1 MDEPPKP
8 DAPQPAG
15 VQPAAGAQPP
25 ASPPTGTQQPS
36 SKPSKSPAG
45 SKPPAGSKMSRVR
58 NIGIVAHI
66 DAGKTTVSERFLFL
80 SGRIHKIGEV
90 HDGEAQ
96 MDWMPQE
103 RERGITITAAA
114 TSFTW
119 RNFDIHLIDTPGH
132 VDFTIEVER
141 SLRVLDGAVV
151 VFDGV
156 SGVEPQ
162 SETVWRQADKFR
174 VPRIC
179 FINKMDRAGADFAA
193 AVTEIRER
201 LGARPVP
208 IQLPI
213 GAEDRFTGVVDL
225 VQLRALTFSGDED
238 EGPVEEDI
246 PAAMADEVAA
256 AREKL
261 IEAAADVDDG
271 IAAAFLEGQPIEE
284 ATLKAAI
291 RRATIDCKIVPVL
304 AGAALRNKGVQPL
317 LDAVCDYLPSPLE
330 VPPIVGTVPGTDEP
344 ATRPPDDAA
353 PFCALAFKVAMDEGR
368 KAVYLRIYSGVLKT
382 GDEVQNARTRRNEKV
397 ARLFSVHA
405 NRRERIERAGAG
417 TIVVAMGLKDA
428 GTGDTLASPKAPII
442 LERID
447 IYEPVIARAIEPKT
461 QAEKE
466 KLDFGLAKMAD
477 EDPTFRW
484 NEDAETGQTI
494 IRGMGELH
502 LDIIVDRLRIE
513 YGVEANVGRPQVV
526 HRETLA
532 KPADGEARFERT
544 VEDETLFGQARVHV
558 APRPRGAGNELK
570 MQLVRPAPTGN
581 VKIVETPPAILD
593 AAMEGAREAM
603 RSGPQGYPI
612 EDISVTITGIEYRPD
627 ASTPAGEKAAVGEAL
642 RQAWREAGTR
652 LLEPIMKVEI
662 TCPEANVGDVL
673 GDLNARRGQ
682 IEDVGFRGQQR
693 VITAKVP
700 LRRMFGYSTDL
711 RSATQGRANYSMQF
725 DSYDAWE

>member
-1 MDEPPKP
+1 MSAP
-8 DAPQPAG
+8 DK
-15 VQPAAGAQPP
+15 PAAPK
-25 ASPPTGTQQPS
+25 T
-36 SKPSKSPAG
+36 SKV
-45 SKPPAGSKMSRVR
+45 GSKMARVR

-66 DAGKTTVSERFLFL
+66 DAGKTTVSERFLFF
-80 SGRIHKIGEV
+80 SGRIHKLGEV

-114 TSFTW
+114 TSLDW
-119 RNFDIHLIDTPGH
+119 KNHDIHLIDTPGH

-162 SETVWRQADKFR
+162 SETVWRQADKFK
-174 VPRIC
+174 VPRIS
-179 FINKMDRAGADFAA
+179 FINKMDRAGADFSA

-201 LGARPVP
+201 LGAKPVP

-213 GAEDRFTGVVDL
+213 GAEDRFVGVVDL
-225 VQLRALTFSGDED
+225 IRQKALYFSGADDE
-238 EGPVEEDI
+238 
-246 PAAMADEVAA
+246 A
-256 AREKL
+256 AREDDVPATMAAEVATAREQV
-261 IEAAADVDDG
+261 IEAAADVDDA
-271 IAAAFLEGQPIEE
+271 IASAFLEGQPIDE
-284 ATLKAAI
+284 TQLKAAL
-291 RRATIDCKIVPVL
+291 RKGTIDCKIVPVL

-330 VPPIVGTVPGTDEP
+330 VPPVTGTIPGKEE
-344 ATRPPDDAA
+344 ATSRPPEDTA

-368 KAVYLRIYSGVLKT
+368 KAVYLRIYSGVLKP
-382 GDEVQNARTRRNEKV
+382 GEDVMNARMKRNEKV

-405 NRRERIERAGAG
+405 NRREKIERAGAG
-417 TIVVAMGLKDA
+417 SIVVAMGLKDA
-428 GTGDTLASPKAPII
+428 GTGDTLCSPKAPII

-447 IYEPVIARAIEPKT
+447 TYEPVISRAIEPKT

-466 KLDFGLAKMAD
+466 KLDFGLGKLAD
-477 EDPTFRW
+477 EDPTFRC

-502 LDIIVDRLRIE
+502 LDIMVDRLRRE

-526 HRETLA
+526 YRETLA
-532 KPADGEARFERT
+532 KAADAEARFERT
-544 VEDETLFGQARVHV
+544 VEDETLFGHAKVHV
-558 APRPRGAGNELK
+558 APRPRHAGNELR
-570 MQLVRPAPTGN
+570 MQIPKPVQVSGAPR
-581 VKIVETPPAILD
+581 VPETPQVILD

-612 EDISVTITGIEYRPD
+612 EDIDVTITGIEYRSD
-627 ASTPAGEKAAVGEAL
+627 ASTAAGQKAAVGEAL

-652 LLEPIMKVEI
+652 LLEPIMKVEV

-673 GDLNARRGQ
+673 GDLNARRAQ
-682 IEDVGFRGQQR
+682 IEDVGFRGHQR
-693 VITAKVP
+693 AVIAKVP
-700 LRRMFGYSTDL
+700 LRRLFGYSTDL

>member
-1 MDEPPKP
+1 MDLPPKP
-8 DAPQPAG
+8 AAPNPPANARPAG
-15 VQPAAGAQPP
+15 A
-25 ASPPTGTQQPS
+25 
-36 SKPSKSPAG
+36 
-45 SKPPAGSKMSRVR
+45 KPPVSPKMARVR

-119 RNFDIHLIDTPGH
+119 RNYDIHLIDTPGH

-162 SETVWRQADKFR
+162 SETVWRQADKFH

-179 FINKMDRAGADFAA
+179 FINKMDRAGADFSA
-193 AVTEIRER
+193 AVAEIRDR

-225 VQLRALTFSGDED
+225 VRLRALTFSGDED
-238 EGPVEEDI
+238 DGPHEGDVPD
-246 PAAMADEVAA
+246 AMADEVAA
-256 AREKL
+256 ARERL
-261 IEAAADVDDG
+261 VEAAADLDDA
-271 IAAAFLEGQPIEE
+271 IASAFLEGQPIDE
-284 ATLKAAI
+284 AALKAAV
-291 RRATIDCKIVPVL
+291 RRATIECKIVPVL

-353 PFCALAFKVAMDEGR
+353 PFSALAFKVAMDDGR
-368 KAVYLRIYSGVLKT
+368 KAVYLRIYSGVLKA

-417 TIVVAMGLKDA
+417 TIVVAMGLRDA

-442 LERID
+442 FERID

-466 KLDFGLAKMAD
+466 KLDFGLAKLAD

-502 LDIIVDRLRIE
+502 LDIIVDRLRLE

-526 HRETLA
+526 YRETLA
-532 KPADGEARFERT
+532 KPADGEARFERV
-544 VEDETLFGQARVHV
+544 VEDETLFGHARVHV
-558 APRPRGAGNELK
+558 APRPRQAGNELR
-570 MQLVRPAPTGN
+570 MALVRPAHPPGGAK
-581 VKIVETPPAILD
+581 VVETPQAILD

-612 EDISVTITGIEYRPD
+612 EDIAVTITAIEYRPD
-627 ASTPAGEKAAVGEAL
+627 ASTPAGQRAAVGEA
-642 RQAWREAGTR
+642 RSA
-652 LLEPIMKVEI
+652 
-662 TCPEANVGDVL
+662 
-673 GDLNARRGQ
+673 ARRG
-682 IEDVGFRGQQR
+682 RG
-693 VITAKVP
+693 
-700 LRRMFGYSTDL
+700 SSS
-711 RSATQGRANYSMQF
+711 RS
-725 DSYDAWE
+725 

>member
-1 MDEPPKP
+1 MTAPDKP
-8 DAPQPAG
+8 ADAKPADAK
-15 VQPAAGAQPP
+15 AA
-25 ASPPTGTQQPS
+25 
-36 SKPSKSPAG
+36 KPSKMA
-45 SKPPAGSKMSRVR
+45 RVR

-66 DAGKTTVSERFLFL
+66 DAGKTTVSERFLFF
-80 SGRIHKIGEV
+80 SGRIHKLGEV

-114 TSFTW
+114 TSLAW
-119 RNFDIHLIDTPGH
+119 RNHDIHLIDTPGH

-162 SETVWRQADKFR
+162 SETVWRQADKFK
-174 VPRIC
+174 VPRIS
-179 FINKMDRAGADFAA
+179 FINKMDRAGADFGA

-201 LGARPVP
+201 LGAKPVP

-225 VQLRALTFSGDED
+225 VRQKALYFSGAED
-238 EGPVEEDI
+238 EGPREDDA
-246 PAAMADEVAA
+246 PAAMAAEVAA
-256 AREKL
+256 ARDHM
-261 IEAAADVDDG
+261 IEAAADFDDA
-271 IAAAFLEGQPIEE
+271 IASAFLEGQPIDE
-284 ATLKAAI
+284 AALKAAL
-291 RRATIDCKIVPVL
+291 RKGTIDCKIVPVL

-330 VPPIVGTVPGTDEP
+330 VPPITGTIPGKEEP
-344 ATRPPDDAA
+344 TSRPPEDTA

-368 KAVYLRIYSGVLKT
+368 KAVFLRIYSGVLKP
-382 GDEVQNARTRRNEKV
+382 GEDIMNARVKRNEKV

-417 TIVVAMGLKDA
+417 SIVVAMGLKEA
-428 GTGDTLASPKAPII
+428 GTGDTLCSPKAPII

-447 IYEPVIARAIEPKT
+447 TYEPVISRAIEPKT

-466 KLDFGLAKMAD
+466 KLDFGLAKLVD
-477 EDPTFRW
+477 EDPTFRC
-484 NEDAETGQTI
+484 NEDPETGQTI

-502 LDIIVDRLRIE
+502 LDIMVDRLKRE

-526 HRETLA
+526 YRETLA
-532 KPADGEARFERT
+532 KPADTEARFERT
-544 VEDETLFGQARVHV
+544 VEDETLFGHARVHV
-558 APRPRGAGNELK
+558 APRARHAGNELR
-570 MQLVRPAPTGN
+570 MQIPKPPVVPGAPR
-581 VKIVETPPAILD
+581 IPETPPAILD

-612 EDISVTITGIEYRPD
+612 EDIEVVITGIEYRPD
-627 ASTPAGEKAAVGEAL
+627 ASTPAGQKAAVGGARGGDPAARADHEGRDHLSRGERRRRDRRPQRPPRPDRGRRLPRPAARDR
-642 RQAWREAGTR
+642 RQGPAAPPVR
-652 LLEPIMKVEI
+652 LLDRP
-662 TCPEANVGDVL
+662 P
-673 GDLNARRGQ
+673 
-682 IEDVGFRGQQR
+682 QR
-693 VITAKVP
+693 HP
-700 LRRMFGYSTDL
+700 GPRQLL
-711 RSATQGRANYSMQF
+711 
-725 DSYDAWE
+725 DAVR

>member
-1 MDEPPKP
+1 MA
-8 DAPQPAG
+8 APNK
-15 VQPAAGAQPP
+15 PAA
-25 ASPPTGTQQPS
+25 SP
-36 SKPSKSPAG
+36 
-45 SKPPAGSKMSRVR
+45 KMARVR

-66 DAGKTTVSERFLFL
+66 DAGKTTVTERFLFH

-114 TSFTW
+114 TSLPW
-119 RNFDIHLIDTPGH
+119 RNHDIHLIDTPGH

-174 VPRIC
+174 VPRIA

-193 AVTEIRER
+193 AVSEIRER

-208 IQLPI
+208 VQLPI
-213 GAEDRFTGVVDL
+213 GAEDKFAGVVDL
-225 VQLRALTFSGDED
+225 IRQRALYFSGDET
-238 EGPVEEDI
+238 EEPREDDV

-256 AREKL
+256 ARDKL
-261 IEAAADVDDG
+261 IEAAADTDDA
-271 IAAAFLEGQPIEE
+271 IASAFLEGQPLDE
-284 ATLKAAI
+284 AQLKAAL
-291 RRATIDCKIVPVL
+291 RKATIDCKIVLVL

-330 VPPIVGTVPGTDEP
+330 VPPVTGVVPGSEEP
-344 ATRPPDDAA
+344 TSRPPEDTA
-353 PFCALAFKVAMDEGR
+353 PFCGLSFKVAMQEGR
-368 KAVYLRIYSGVLKT
+368 KAIYLRIYSGVLRP
-382 GDEVQNARTRRNEKV
+382 GDEVHNGRTRRNEKV

-405 NRRERIERAGAG
+405 NRREAIERAGAG
-417 TIVVAMGLKDA
+417 SIVVATGLKDA
-428 GTGDTLASPKAPII
+428 GTGDTLASPKAPIL

-466 KLDFGLAKMAD
+466 KLDFGLKKLAD
-477 EDPTFRW
+477 EDPTFRTD
-484 NEDAETGQTI
+484 EDAETGQTI

-502 LDIIVDRLRIE
+502 LDIIVDRLRRE
-513 YGVEANVGRPQVV
+513 YGVDANVGRPQVV
-526 HRETLA
+526 YRETLA
-532 KPADGEARFERT
+532 KPADGEARFERV
-544 VEDETLFGQARVHV
+544 VEDETLFGHARVHV
-558 APRPRGAGNELK
+558 APRARRAGNELL
-570 MQLVRPAPTGN
+570 MQVARPVQRPGAP
-581 VKIVETPPAILD
+581 KIPETPQAILD

-603 RSGPQGYPI
+603 HSGPQGYPI
-612 EDISVTITGIEYRPD
+612 EDIQVAITAIEYRPE
-627 ASTPAGEKAAVGEAL
+627 ASTPTGQKAAVGEAL

-652 LLEPIMKVEI
+652 LLEPIMAVEI

-693 VITAKVP
+693 VVTAKVP

-725 DSYDAWE
+725 HSYDAWE

>member
-1 MDEPPKP
+1 MA
-8 DAPQPAG
+8 AP
-15 VQPAAGAQPP
+15 
-25 ASPPTGTQQPS
+25 
-36 SKPSKSPAG
+36 SKPT
-45 SKPPAGSKMSRVR
+45 GSKMSRVR

-66 DAGKTTVSERFLFL
+66 DAGKTTVSERFLFY

-90 HDGEAQ
+90 HEGEAT

-119 RNFDIHLIDTPGH
+119 HNFDIHLIDTPGH

-174 VPRIC
+174 VPRIS
-179 FINKMDRAGADFAA
+179 FINKMDRAGADFGS

-225 VQLRALTFSGDED
+225 VRQVALYFSGDED
-238 EGPVEEDI
+238 EGPREDAV

-256 AREKL
+256 AREKV
-261 IEAAADVDDG
+261 IEAAADVDDTL
-271 IAAAFLEGQPIEE
+271 ASAFLEGAAIDE
-284 ATLKAAI
+284 AALKAAI
-291 RRATIDCKIVPVL
+291 RKATIDCEIVPVL

-330 VPPIVGTVPGTDEP
+330 VPPVAGTVPGTEEP
-344 ATRPPDDAA
+344 ATRAPDDTA
-353 PFCALAFKVAMDEGR
+353 PFSALAFKVAMDEGR
-368 KAVYLRIYSGVLKT
+368 KAVYLRIYSGVLKP
-382 GDEVQNARTRRNEKV
+382 GDDVQNARTRKNEKV
-397 ARLFSVHA
+397 ACLFSVHA

-417 TIVVAMGLKDA
+417 NIVVAMGLKDA
-428 GTGDTLASPKAPII
+428 GTGDTLAAPKAPII
-442 LERID
+442 FERID
-447 IYEPVIARAIEPKT
+447 IYEPVISRAIEPKT

-466 KLDFGLAKMAD
+466 KLDFALGKMAD
-477 EDPTFRW
+477 EDPTFRFH
-484 NEDAETGQTI
+484 EDQETGQTI

-502 LDIIVDRLRIE
+502 LDVIVDRMRIE
-513 YGVEANVGRPQVV
+513 YGVEATVGRPQVV
-526 HRETLA
+526 YRETLA
-532 KPADGEARFERT
+532 KPADGEARFERV
-544 VEDETLFGQARVHV
+544 VEDETLFGHARVHV
-558 APRPRGAGNELK
+558 APRARHAGNELK
-570 MQLVRPAPTGN
+570 LQVPVQTPGAPNAPKGAGT
-581 VKIVETPPAILD
+581 KIPETPQVILD

-612 EDISVTITGIEYRPD
+612 EDIAVTITAIEYRPD
-627 ASTPAGEKAAVGEAL
+627 ASNAAGQRAAVAEAL
-642 RQAWREAGTR
+642 RQAFRESGTR

-673 GDLNARRGQ
+673 GDMNARRGQ
-682 IEDVGFRGQQR
+682 IEDVGFRGAQR

-700 LRRMFGYSTDL
+700 LRRMFGYATDL

-725 DSYDAWE
+725 DAYDAWE

>member
-1 MDEPPKP
+1 
-8 DAPQPAG
+8 
-15 VQPAAGAQPP
+15 
-25 ASPPTGTQQPS
+25 
-36 SKPSKSPAG
+36 
-45 SKPPAGSKMSRVR
+45 
-58 NIGIVAHI
+58 
-66 DAGKTTVSERFLFL
+66 
-80 SGRIHKIGEV
+80 
-90 HDGEAQ
+90 

-114 TSFTW
+114 TSFAW
-119 RNFDIHLIDTPGH
+119 RNHDIHLIDTPGH

-162 SETVWRQADKFR
+162 SETVWRQADKFHVPAHR
-174 VPRIC
+174 VHQQDGPR
-179 FINKMDRAGADFAA
+179 RRRLRGAPS
-193 AVTEIRER
+193 TEIRER

-208 IQLPI
+208 MQLPI
-213 GAEDRFTGVVDL
+213 GAEDKFEGVVDL
-225 VQLRALTFSGDED
+225 VRQRALYFSGDET
-238 EGPVEEDI
+238 EAPREDDV

-261 IEAAADVDDG
+261 IEAAADVDDA
-271 IAAAFLEGQPIEE
+271 IASAFLEGQPIDE
-284 ATLKAAI
+284 AQLKAAL
-291 RRATIDCKIVPVL
+291 RKATIDCKIVPVL

-330 VPPIVGTVPGTDEP
+330 VPPVAGVVPGQRGADDAPARRHGAVLRAGVQGRDGRGAQGGLPAHLLGRAAAGRRGPERAHAAQREGRPAVLGARQPARADRAGGRGQHRRRDGAARTRAP
-344 ATRPPDDAA
+344 ATRW
-353 PFCALAFKVAMDEGR
+353 
-368 KAVYLRIYSGVLKT
+368 
-382 GDEVQNARTRRNEKV
+382 RR
-397 ARLFSVHA
+397 
-405 NRRERIERAGAG
+405 RRRR
-417 TIVVAMGLKDA
+417 
-428 GTGDTLASPKAPII
+428 SCC
-442 LERID
+442 ERID

-466 KLDFGLAKMAD
+466 KLDFGLGKLAD
-477 EDPTFRW
+477 EDPTFRF

-502 LDIIVDRLRIE
+502 LDIIVDRLRRE
-513 YGVEANVGRPQVV
+513 YGVDANVGRPQVV
-526 HRETLA
+526 YRETLA
-532 KPADGEARFERT
+532 KPADGEARFERV
-544 VEDETLFGQARVHV
+544 VEDETLFGHARVHV
-558 APRPRGAGNELK
+558 APRAAPRGQRAAHGARAAGADGPGVARSPRRRRRSSTRRWK
-570 MQLVRPAPTGN
+570 
-581 VKIVETPPAILD
+581 
-593 AAMEGAREAM
+593 GAREAM
-603 RSGPQGYPI
+603 HSGPQGYPI
-612 EDISVTITGIEYRPD
+612 EDIEVVITGDRIPPGRLDARRARRRRWARRCATPGARP
-627 ASTPAGEKAAVGEAL
+627 
-642 RQAWREAGTR
+642 GTR

>member
-1 MDEPPKP
+1 
-8 DAPQPAG
+8 
-15 VQPAAGAQPP
+15 
-25 ASPPTGTQQPS
+25 
-36 SKPSKSPAG
+36 
-45 SKPPAGSKMSRVR
+45 MSRVR

-66 DAGKTTVSERFLFL
+66 DAGKTTVSERFLFY

-90 HDGEAQ
+90 HEGEAT

-114 TSFTW
+114 TSFAW
-119 RNFDIHLIDTPGH
+119 RNHEIHLIDTPGH

-162 SETVWRQADKFR
+162 SETVWRQADKFH
-174 VPRIC
+174 VPRIS

-193 AVTEIRER
+193 AVAEIRDR

-213 GAEDRFTGVVDL
+213 GAEDRFAGVVDL
-225 VQLRALTFSGDED
+225 IRQRALYFSGSED
-238 EGPVEEDI
+238 EGPREDVV

-261 IEAAADVDDG
+261 IEAAADADDA
-271 IAAAFLEGQPIEE
+271 IANAFLEGTPIDDE
-284 ATLKAAI
+284 ALKAAI
-291 RRATIDCKIVPVL
+291 RKATIAVKIVPVL

-330 VPPIVGTVPGTDEP
+330 VPPITGTVPGSEEP
-344 ATRPPDDAA
+344 ATRPPDDSA
-353 PFCALAFKVAMDEGR
+353 PFSALAFKVAMDEGR
-368 KAVYLRIYSGVLKT
+368 KVVYLRIYSGVLKP

-405 NRRERIERAGAG
+405 DRRERIERAGAG
-417 TIVVAMGLKDA
+417 SIVVAMGLKDA
-428 GTGDTLASPKAPII
+428 GTGDTLSSPKAPII
-442 LERID
+442 FERID

-466 KLDFGLAKMAD
+466 KLDFGLAKLAD
-477 EDPTFRW
+477 EDPTFRFG
-484 NEDAETGQTI
+484 EDAETGQMI

-502 LDIIVDRLRIE
+502 LDVIVDRLRVE
-513 YGVEANVGRPQVV
+513 YGVEATVGRPQVV
-526 HRETLA
+526 YRETLG
-532 KPADGEARFERT
+532 KPADGEARFERV
-544 VEDETLFGQARVHV
+544 VEDETLFGHARVHV
-558 APRPRGAGNELK
+558 EPRPRASGNDLK
-570 MQLVRPAPTGN
+570 MQIPRPVQPPGAPK
-581 VKIVETPPAILD
+581 VPETPQAILD

-612 EDISVTITGIEYRPD
+612 EDIAVTITGVEYRPD
-627 ASTPAGEKAAVGEAL
+627 ASNPAGERAAVGEAM
-642 RQAWREAGTR
+642 RQAFREAGTR

-700 LRRMFGYSTDL
+700 LRRMFGYATDL
-711 RSATQGRANYSMQF
+711 RSATQGRANYTMQM

>member
-1 MDEPPKP
+1 
-8 DAPQPAG
+8 
-15 VQPAAGAQPP
+15 
-25 ASPPTGTQQPS
+25 
-36 SKPSKSPAG
+36 
-45 SKPPAGSKMSRVR
+45 
-58 NIGIVAHI
+58 
-66 DAGKTTVSERFLFL
+66 GKTTVSERFLFH

-114 TSFTW
+114 TSFAW
-119 RNFDIHLIDTPGH
+119 QGHDIHLIDTPGH

-174 VPRIC
+174 VPRIA
-179 FINKMDRAGADFAA
+179 FINKMDRAGADFAG
-193 AVTEIRER
+193 AVEEIRTR

-213 GAEDRFTGVVDL
+213 GAEERFTGVVDL
-225 VQLRALTFSGDED
+225 VRQKALVFSGDETEAPT
-238 EGPVEEDI
+238 EGPPPDDM
-246 PAAMADEVAA
+246 AAEVQA

-261 IEAAADVDDG
+261 IEAAADFDDA
-271 IAAAFLEGQPIEE
+271 IANAFLEGQPIAEE
-284 ATLKAAI
+284 ALVAAL
-291 RRATIDCKIVPVL
+291 RRGTIACGIVPVL

-317 LDAVCDYLPSPLE
+317 LDAVCQYLPSPLD
-330 VPPIVGTVPGTDEP
+330 VPPMKGTVP
-344 ATRPPDDAA
+344 ATGEVLTLPPEDGA
-353 PFCALAFKVAMDEGR
+353 PLAALAFKVAMDDGR
-368 KAVYLRIYSGVLKT
+368 KAVYLRVYSGVLKA
-382 GDEVQNARTRRNEKV
+382 GDEVQNARTRKNEKL

-417 TIVVAMGLKDA
+417 SIVVAMGLRDA
-428 GTGDTLASPKAPII
+428 GTGDTICSPRTPLL

-447 IYEPVIARAIEPKT
+447 IYEPVISRAIEPKT

-477 EDPTFRW
+477 EDPTFRFG
-484 NEDAETGQTI
+484 EDTETGQMI

-502 LDIIVDRLRIE
+502 LDIIVDRLRRE

-526 HRETLA
+526 YRETLA
-532 KPADGEARFERT
+532 KAADGEARFER
-544 VEDETLFGQARVHV
+544 VIDDEAMFGHARVHV
-558 APRPRGAGNELK
+558 APRPRRSGNELR
-570 MQLVRPAPTGN
+570 LAVARPPATPSAA
-581 VKIVETPPAILD
+581 KIPETPQAILD
-593 AAMEGAREAM
+593 AAVEGAREAM
-603 RSGPQGYPI
+603 RSGPQGFPI
-612 EDISVTITGIEYRPD
+612 EDIEVVITGIEYRPD
-627 ASTPAGEKAAVGEAL
+627 ASNVAGEKAAVGEAL
-642 RQAWREAGTR
+642 RHAVRDAGTR
-652 LLEPIMKVEI
+652 LLEPIMRVEVS
-662 TCPEANVGDVL
+662 CPETNVGDVL
-673 GDLNARRGQ
+673 GDLNARRAQ

-693 VITAKVP
+693 VITAKIP

-711 RSATQGRANYSMQF
+711 RSATQGRATYSMQF
-725 DSYDAWE
+725 ETFDAWE